1 MKSITVFC
9 GSNSGFRSEYAE
21 AAKRLGN
28 LFVSAGIRL
37 VYGGGKVGLM
47 GVIADEVMRGGGTV
61 VGIIPDSLERKEV
74 GHREVTELLV
84 VDSMHERK
92 AKMAEFADGFIAMPG
107 GIGTFEEFFEIL
119 TWAQL
124 GFHNKPCGIL
134 NIAGYYDGL
143 LALCDNAVTEGF
155 LRREHRQLIIE
166 DSDPELLLSK
176 MKEFEPTHL
185 EKWLQK
191 ENL

>member
-28 LFVSAGIRL
+28 LFVSDGIRL

-74 GHREVTELLV
+74 CDREVSAV
-84 VDSMHERK
+84 
-92 AKMAEFADGFIAMPG
+92 
-107 GIGTFEEFFEIL
+107 
-119 TWAQL
+119 WA
-124 GFHNKPCGIL
+124 
-134 NIAGYYDGL
+134 
-143 LALCDNAVTEGF
+143 V
-155 LRREHRQLIIE
+155 R
-166 DSDPELLLSK
+166 S
-176 MKEFEPTHL
+176 
-185 EKWLQK
+185 
-191 ENL
+191 

>member
-9 GSNSGFRSEYAE
+9 GSNSGFRREYAE
-21 AAKRLGN
+21 GAKRLGN

-92 AKMAEFADGFIAMPG
+92 A
-107 GIGTFEEFFEIL
+107 
-119 TWAQL
+119 
-124 GFHNKPCGIL
+124 
-134 NIAGYYDGL
+134 
-143 LALCDNAVTEGF
+143 
-155 LRREHRQLIIE
+155 
-166 DSDPELLLSK
+166 
-176 MKEFEPTHL
+176 
-185 EKWLQK
+185 
-191 ENL
+191 